1 MTFSNLTTYDL
12 FLSFL
17 FKVWNPWPWTE
28 LLDKIASHYELEKT
42 AHFLSVFDEVDID
55 KGGTIDQDE
64 MYDALKAA
72 GVNISEEGVL
82 TLCNMIDE
90 DGK

>member
-1 MTFSNLTTYDL
+1 MHHSSSFSVVNIHTRSHFTH
-12 FLSFL
+12 SF
-17 FKVWNPWPWTE
+17 
-28 LLDKIASHYELEKT
+28 H
-42 AHFLSVFDEVDID
+42 ID
-55 KGGTIDQDE
+55 KGGTIDKDE
-64 MYDALKAA
+64 MYDALRAA